1 MDIQPIYWSE
11 RQRLH
16 NESRKM
22 EQPFPFFNE
31 QQKSRDSFWQTAK
44 KKNAWRVKAGK
55 LVLYFEK
62 KTGEASESDHLVI
75 TNVLANESFRQWRQL
90 FTLLE
95 SCARYF
101 LKSACQFSFSQP
113 LSSQMTELFIQ
124 FGYQTVDTRTTQW
137 VKNVSGKSAVVF
149 GGGGAHGAYQIGV
162 WKALQEAGFSIELI
176 TGTSVGAING
186 VLMLQGDLDQAE
198 FLWTNLSTNQILAVP
213 ENVPLTDLR
222 QQLLTDIRR
231 MTKTAVLTRGISS
244 QPLEELLRKSLDLK
258 SIVQK
263 TKPQLFTV
271 TTKIPEMIEKVVPI
285 QKMPPEQIP
294 EWIVAS
300 ASFYPAMA
308 YKKID
313 KDRYIDGGYKNNLP
327 VDVAIEQGAT
337 EAFVVDV
344 QGPGITKRVK
354 KPLGFVEW
362 RCRSLWTLGT
372 FLIFDGQ
379 RNSMNLQLGY
389 LETKKQ
395 LHQYEGHWYTFDS
408 TVLAEKIWKKFL
420 RTLAKEK
427 NLELSFFY
435 DVKFWEN
442 LRNVY
447 KDRVV
452 IETCGLAMLELLAK
466 QMYLLPNKVYQ
477 VPEMITLI
485 REKEQRPFTEIVTN
499 EIGLLSME
507 EWCSS
512 SREQRLE
519 QKLTELAKE
528 LYASTK
534 EKVQT
539 LLKEQPL
546 NTLFVLYAHYLKEE
560 QEWHKNFPMKS

>member
-16 NESRKM
+16 SESQKM
-22 EQPFPFFNE
+22 TQPFPFFSE
-31 QQKSRDSFWQTAK
+31 QQKSRDSFWQTTK
-44 KKNAWRVKAGK
+44 KKNAWRVKVGK

-62 KTGEASESDHLVI
+62 KMGEASESDHLVI
-75 TNVLANESFRQWRQL
+75 TNVLVNEAFQQWRQL

-95 SCARYF
+95 SCTRYF
-101 LKSACQFSFSQP
+101 LKSTCQFSFSQSV
-113 LSSQMTELFIQ
+113 SSQMTELFIQ
-124 FGYQTVDTRTTQW
+124 FGYQKVDTTATRW
-137 VKNVSGKSAVVF
+137 VKNISGHLAVVF

-162 WKALQEAGFSIELI
+162 WKALQEAGFSVEII

-186 VLMLQGDLDQAE
+186 ILMLQGDLNQAE

-213 ENVPLTDLR
+213 ENLPLTDLR
-222 QQLLTDIRR
+222 QQLLNDIRQ
-231 MTKTAVLTRGISS
+231 MTKTAFLTRGISS
-244 QPLEELLRKSLDLK
+244 MPLEELLRKSLDLK
-258 SIVQK
+258 YLVQK

-294 EWIVAS
+294 NWIVAS
-300 ASFYPAMA
+300 ASFYPAMT

-344 QGPGITKRVK
+344 QGPGITKKVK

-362 RCRSLWTLGT
+362 HCRSLWTLGT

-379 RNSMNLQLGY
+379 RNSLNLQLGY

-408 TVLAEKIWKKFL
+408 TVLAEKVWKKFL
-420 RTLAKEK
+420 RILAKEK
-427 NLELSFFY
+427 KLDLSFFY
-435 DVKFWEN
+435 DVKFWED

-466 QMYLLPNKVYQ
+466 QMYLLPNKVYR
-477 VPEMITLI
+477 VPEMLALI
-485 REKEQRPFTEIVTN
+485 REKEQRPFTEIVKK
-499 EIGLLSME
+499 EIGLLSLE
-507 EWCSS
+507 EWWSS

-519 QKLTELAKE
+519 QKLTILAKK
-528 LYASTK
+528 LYASTQ
-534 EKVQT
+534 EKVQV
-539 LLKEQPL
+539 LLNEQPVD
-546 NTLFVLYAHYLKEE
+546 TLFVLYAHYLKEE